1 MEMDAIFGHGGPGM
15 HQCGGKLSSGR
26 SELLR
31 SLRGDMG
38 WKSES
43 GRVRRRT
50 HRMLMG
56 RE

>member
-15 HQCGGKLSSGR
+15 HQCGGELSSGR

-31 SLRGDMG
+31 SLRGDME

-43 GRVRRRT
+43 VVRRRT

>member
-15 HQCGGKLSSGR
+15 HRCGGELSSGG